1 MPSSASSFAALVRL
15 IRYARPYRSRLVLA
29 SACSVLNK
37 LFDVAPEILIGVAID
52 VVVRGKASF
61 VAALGVTEPLSQVYL
76 LGALTLLIWVC
87 ESLFEFAYLVLWR
100 GLAQD
105 LQHTLR
111 TSTYAHVQRLDQA
124 YFEDRSSGSLVA
136 ILNDDVNQLERF
148 LNGGASDLIQVF
160 VTVVACGAVFFA
172 ISPLLAALAFVPI
185 PVILW
190 GAFLFQRRAGPR
202 YDRVRERVAALSA
215 RLNNNLSGIATIR
228 SFAAEEREL
237 QRLGED
243 SAAYVAANRDA
254 IRLSSSFVPLIRMA
268 ILFGFLCTFVVG
280 GRLVLEGTLQ
290 AGFYAVL
297 VFLTQRLLW
306 PLTRLAET
314 VDLYERAMAS
324 TRRILGLLETPL
336 HIADAAVAV
345 PAAAARGAIDLRG
358 LRFAYA
364 EGPEVLCGIDLHIA
378 AGTTV
383 ALVGATGGGKSSLVK
398 LLMRFYEPTAGRIE
412 LDGRALADYPLE
424 WLRRQIGWV
433 AQDVFLFEGT
443 VRENL
448 AYGRPEAGFDAL
460 VAAARAADAH
470 EFIARLPQGYD
481 TPVGERGVKLSG
493 GQRQRLSIARAL
505 LKDPPILLLDEAT
518 SAVDNET
525 EAAIQRS
532 LRRIAH
538 QRTVVVIAHR
548 LSTIVHADRI
558 VVLDQGRIVETGTH
572 AELLARGGAYAALWS
587 VQTGGTAAG
596 TALRAAA
603 SAPS

>member
-1 MPSSASSFAALVRL
+1 MRL

-160 VTVVACGAVFFA
+160 VTVVACGAVFFT

-596 TALRAAA
+596 AALRAAA

>member
-1 MPSSASSFAALVRL
+1 MRL

-76 LGALTLLIWVC
+76 LGALTLFIWVC

-160 VTVVACGAVFFA
+160 VTVVACGAVFFT

-572 AELLARGGAYAALWS
+572 AELLARGGAYATLWS

-596 TALRAAA
+596 AALRAAA

>member
-538 QRTVVVIAHR
+538 QCTVVVIAHR

-596 TALRAAA
+596 AALRAAA

>member
-1 MPSSASSFAALVRL
+1 MRL

-160 VTVVACGAVFFA
+160 VTVVACGAVFFT

-572 AELLARGGAYAALWS
+572 AELLARGGAYATLWS

-596 TALRAAA
+596 AALRAAA